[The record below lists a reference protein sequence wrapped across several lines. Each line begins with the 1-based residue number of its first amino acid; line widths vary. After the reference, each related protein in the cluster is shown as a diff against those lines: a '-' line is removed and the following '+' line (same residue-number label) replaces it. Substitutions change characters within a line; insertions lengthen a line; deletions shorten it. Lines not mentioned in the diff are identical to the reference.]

1 MGMFDL
7 LQGPYSQNPVTPG
20 IQKQR
25 IVPAHVLEVCIDK
38 GSPLYENPADIGKIK
53 YRDVG
58 NLTPFKTKVED
69 EVIAVAW
76 PMDRSVG
83 RYPLPGEQ
91 VIVFEAFGDVLLPN
105 ATTLQRIAFYAFNVN
120 TNHNITS
127 NQTPFILSNSANT
140 SKKPV
145 SSVVA
150 SKRFTNKLKE
160 PKEFRDNGDVKI
172 YPQVQP
178 FEGDFILQGRFGNS
192 IRLGSSANTVEG
204 RRDKGNET
212 LPWTSHGVPGDPIMI
227 LRVNSEYVTDTEDMY
242 VVEDPS
248 KDQGSVYL
256 CSTQN
261 IELKLQIPKR
271 MKTWEET
278 YLVSPR
284 SDKKE
289 DQITSTSKLY
299 EDLYSKVVEMDKDVH
314 EQLAPHGD
322 DAVDRSNAATQAIQ
336 DEGVIES
343 QVEGIVEED
352 NLATQ

>member
-7 LQGPYSQNPVTPG
+7 LQGPYSQNPVTAG

-38 GSPLYENPADIGKIK
+38 DSPLYENPADIGKIK

-58 NLTPFKTKVED
+58 NLTPFRTKVED

-76 PMDRSVG
+76 PMDRSMG

-91 VIVFEAFGDVLLPN
+91 VIIFEAFGDVLLPN

-120 TNHNITS
+120 TNHIITS
-127 NQTPFILSNSANT
+127 NQTPFILSNSGNV

-150 SKRFTNKLKE
+150 SKRFVNKLKE
-160 PKEFRDNGDVKI
+160 PKEFRDGGDVKI

-192 IRLGSSANTVEG
+192 IRLGSSANKVEG
-204 RRDKGNET
+204 KRDKGSEA
-212 LPWTSHGVPGDPIMI
+212 LPWKSYGNPGDPIMI
-227 LRVNSEYVTDTEDMY
+227 LRVNSEYVTDPEDMY

-248 KDQGSVYL
+248 KDEGSIYL

-278 YLVSPR
+278 YLVSPS

-289 DQITSTSKLY
+289 DQIKSTSKLY
-299 EDLYSKVVEMDKDVH
+299 EEMYSKVVEMDKDVH
-314 EQLAPHGD
+314 QQLAPHGD
-322 DAVDRSNAATQAIQ
+322 DPTDRSNAATQGVQ
-336 DEGVIES
+336 DEGPI
-343 QVEGIVEED
+343 EED
-352 NLATQ
+352 NLQ